1 MQLEAL
7 RMAYEEIKRGSDT
20 VSFSDVVS
28 KIDGRLGPDYG
39 LDHVWIKSEDLR
51 AEKKKNR
58 LENDLNPYMKNYT
71 IKESIRMGFTEF
83 GDFYYSRGQL
93 SDSLKSYSRT
103 CDYSSTSNH
112 IIHMCLNVILVSIE
126 MSQFVHVT
134 TYANKAKQIQDAL
147 DPITMS
153 KLCCALGLAHLEAKR
168 YKLAARMFLEVGQ
181 ELTNHYMEVIAP
193 QDVATY
199 GGLCALASFE
209 RAELKANM
217 INS

>member
-1 MQLEAL
+1 
-7 RMAYEEIKRGSDT
+7 MAYEEIKRGSDT

-39 LDHVWIKSEDLR
+39 LDHVWIESEDLR

-58 LENDLNPYMKNYT
+58 LENDLNPYMKNYS

-83 GDFYYSRGQL
+83 GDFYYSR
-93 SDSLKSYSRT
+93 
-103 CDYSSTSNH
+103 
-112 IIHMCLNVILVSIE
+112 VSIE
-126 MSQFVHVT
+126 MSQSVHVT

-209 RAELKANM
+209 RAELKP
-217 INS
+217 